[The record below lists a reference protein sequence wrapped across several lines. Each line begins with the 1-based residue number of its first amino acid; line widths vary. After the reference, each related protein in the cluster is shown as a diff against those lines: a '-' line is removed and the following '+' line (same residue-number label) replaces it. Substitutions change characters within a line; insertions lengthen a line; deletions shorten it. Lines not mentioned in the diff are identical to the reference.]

1 MVQGYSYRQSSYSQA
16 DFTYTLY
23 LIGFQQNMGRYR
35 LASALNIS
43 NSQARTILKKLE
55 TEKILER
62 TSPRLG
68 HILSPKG
75 ISQWKKLKQYL
86 EIPTLRIHLG
96 KKYTVGNKDAIAC
109 IEATGVEKLNTVSLR
124 DEALLN
130 GALGCTVFFKNEL
143 GEIFLLNVNY
153 PPLPEKPLMD
163 RILTRKINRITSTIS
178 WKKTL
183 VIVGTADDVANAQ
196 IGAIS
201 AGLLLVPEELK
212 FIFNK

>member
-1 MVQGYSYRQSSYSQA
+1 
-16 DFTYTLY
+16 
-23 LIGFQQNMGRYR
+23 MGRYK
-35 LASALNIS
+35 LARALNIS
-43 NSQARTILKKLE
+43 NAQARTILKRLE
-55 TEKILER
+55 TEQILDKVN
-62 TSPRLG
+62 PRLG
-68 HILSPKG
+68 HYLSPKG
-75 ISQWKKLKQYL
+75 VSLWNKLRQYL

-109 IEATGVEKLNTVSLR
+109 IEATGIDNLNTVSLR

-130 GALGCTVFFKNEL
+130 GALGCTVFLKNEL
-143 GEIFLLNVNY
+143 GKLFLLNVNY

-183 VIVGTADDVANAQ
+183 VIVGTADNVANAQ

-212 FIFNK
+212 IIFNE